1 MIGNNEM
8 KAQVNWIEEM
18 MFIGRSGLNHLVPI
32 EPTTKNRVGG
42 ALSPMEYVL
51 IALGGCTGVDVV
63 SLLKKWKLPLKSLK
77 IEISAE
83 RRDEFPRVFS
93 KIKLKY
99 IASGIEEE
107 DLRRAIEESM
117 QKYCSVSA
125 MLGSF
130 AEIEYECQIE

>member
-1 MIGNNEM
+1 M
-8 KAQVNWIEEM
+8 KAEVNWVEGL
-18 MFIGRSGLNHLVPI
+18 MFLGRSGSNHLVPI

-42 ALSPMEYVL
+42 APSPMEYVL

-63 SLLKKWKLPLKSLK
+63 SLLKKWKVPLKSLR

-93 KIKLKY
+93 KIKLNY
-99 IASGIEEE
+99 IASGVKEE

-117 QKYCSVSA
+117 EKFCSVSA
-125 MLGSF
+125 MLGSV
-130 AEIEYECQIE
+130 AEIEYEYRVE

>member
-1 MIGNNEM
+1 M
-8 KAQVNWIEEM
+8 KAEVSWLEEFL
-18 MFIGRSGLNHLVPI
+18 FIGRSGSNHLVPI

-42 ALSPMEYVL
+42 APSPMEYVL

-63 SLLKKWKLPLKSLK
+63 SLLKKWKVPLKSLK

-99 IASGIEEE
+99 VASGVKEE
-107 DLRRAIEESM
+107 DLRRAIEEST
-117 QKYCSVSA
+117 QKFCSVSA
-125 MLGSF
+125 MLGSV
-130 AEIEYECQIE
+130 AEIEYEYRIE

>member
-1 MIGNNEM
+1 M
-8 KAQVNWIEEM
+8 KAEVNWVKEL
-18 MFIGRSGLNHLVPI
+18 MFLGRSGSNHLVPI

-42 ALSPMEYVL
+42 APSPMEYVL

-63 SLLKKWKLPLKSLK
+63 SLLKKWKVPLKSLK

-93 KIKLKY
+93 KIKMKY
-99 IASGIEEE
+99 VASGVKGE

-117 QKYCSVSA
+117 QKFCSVSA
-125 MLGSF
+125 MLGSV
-130 AEIEYECQIE
+130 AEIEYEYLIE